1 MLQTNKPYIFVD
13 LANNSFD
20 FLINA
25 KLNGANAYPNFQT
38 AYKYYDSIQAGL
50 YVIEYDLT
58 ATAPSPN
65 NYPPYT
71 DTFDANATKLS
82 VRIFANRN
90 LVGSVTVN
98 VVNNVAPNL
107 ELNHFY
113 TDGSKKIPYCW
124 IKSSPVTGVEVFF
137 AASVHSSAIA
147 GQPDQ
152 IILQP
157 NKHKIIL
164 CYTLLNNTGGIAE
177 RQYNLSAYDPS
188 TYDLVEI
195 RITDSSNARKGSGTT
210 SQSDADSSD
219 DN

>member
-58 ATAPSPN
+58 ATVPVPN

>member
-13 LANNSFD
+13 LAKNSFD
-20 FLINA
+20 FFINA
-25 KLNGANAYPNFQT
+25 KLNGANAYPDILN
-38 AYKYYDSIQAGL
+38 AVKYFDSTQPGL
-50 YVIEYDLT
+50 YVIEYNLT
-58 ATAPSPN
+58 SSAPVPN

-71 DTFDANATKLS
+71 DTYNPAAAKLS
-82 VRIFANRN
+82 VRIFSNRS

-107 ELNHFY
+107 ELNHFF

-124 IKSSPVTGVEVFF
+124 IKSAPVTGVEVFF
-137 AASVHSSAIA
+137 AASVNNSAIPS
-147 GQPDQ
+147 QPDQ

-164 CYTLLNNTGGIAE
+164 CYTLLNNNTGVAE
-177 RQYNLSAYDPS
+177 RQYNLSSFDPS
-188 TYDLVEI
+188 TYDLIEI
-195 RITDSSNARKGSGTT
+195 RINDGSNARKGSGTT